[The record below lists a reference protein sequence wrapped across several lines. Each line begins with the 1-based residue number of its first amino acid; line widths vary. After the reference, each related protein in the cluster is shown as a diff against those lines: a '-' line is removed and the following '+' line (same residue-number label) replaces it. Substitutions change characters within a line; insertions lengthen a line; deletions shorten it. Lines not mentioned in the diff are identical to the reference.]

1 MVYVLAEVF
10 IPDNYLGHESM
21 RRHESMR
28 IRHNGSDFF
37 SNFQNN
43 LWLSEGKYS
52 AINQKKGKNLKSNS
66 NNRKWNLPTHFM

>member
-28 IRHNGSDFF
+28 IRHNNNLFPDFF
-37 SNFQNN
+37 YIIGLDQVRLDLHKVKNN
-43 LWLSEGKYS
+43 MK
-52 AINQKKGKNLKSNS
+52 
-66 NNRKWNLPTHFM
+66 